1 MRWDEIEIPKDV
13 RPIMLEGAEETKL
26 GQKNGAKR
34 QYRYGNLHIR
44 EHDDKYLVH
53 MDRIDPRKSPL
64 GHLILDAPE
73 VLVGLAGAAIGGAK
87 VFSYIKNK
95 QKNSIFA
102 KQTAAVSV
110 LFASLAA
117 GYLAYSLAK
126 KLKS

>member
-1 MRWDEIEIPKDV
+1 MSWDEIEIPKDV
-13 RPIMLEGAEETKL
+13 RPIMLECAEETKL

-73 VLVGLAGAAIGGAK
+73 VLVGLVGAAVGGAK
-87 VFSYIKNK
+87 VFSYIKK
-95 QKNSIFA
+95 RQKNSIFA
-102 KQTAAVSV
+102 KQIAA
-110 LFASLAA
+110 ASGLLALLA
-117 GYLAYSLAK
+117 CGYLAYSLAK
-126 KLKS
+126 KLKT

>member
-1 MRWDEIEIPKDV
+1 MNWDEIEIPKDV
-13 RPIMLEGAEETKL
+13 RPIMLEGAEETAL

-53 MDRIDPRKSPL
+53 MDRVDPRKSPL
-64 GHLILDAPE
+64 GHLFLDAPE
-73 VLVGLAGAAIGGAK
+73 VLVGLTGAAIGGAK
-87 VFSYIKNK
+87 VFSYIKNI
-95 QKNSIFA
+95 QKNSIFV
-102 KQTAAVSV
+102 KQTATASG
-110 LFASLAA
+110 LLASLVA

>member
-1 MRWDEIEIPKDV
+1 MSWDEIEIPKDV
-13 RPIMLEGAEETKL
+13 RPIMLDGAEETKL

-53 MDRIDPRKSPL
+53 IDRVDPRKSPL

-87 VFSYIKNK
+87 VFLYVKK
-95 QKNSIFA
+95 RQKNSIFA
-102 KQTAAVSV
+102 KQTATVSSI
-110 LFASLAA
+110 LASLAC

-126 KLKS
+126 KLKT

>member
-1 MRWDEIEIPKDV
+1 MSWDEIEIPKDV
-13 RPIMLEGAEETKL
+13 RSIMLEGAEETKL

-102 KQTAAVSV
+102 KQAATASGLV
-110 LFASLAA
+110 ASLAA
-117 GYLAYSLAK
+117 GYLVYTLAK
-126 KLKS
+126 KLKT

>member
-1 MRWDEIEIPKDV
+1 MSWDEIEIPKDV

-26 GQKNGAKR
+26 GQKNSAKR

-53 MDRIDPRKSPL
+53 MDRVDPRKNPL

-73 VLVGLAGAAIGGAK
+73 VLAGLAGAAIGGAK
-87 VFSYIKNK
+87 VFSYVKNR

-102 KQTAAVSV
+102 KQAATVSG
-110 LFASLAA
+110 LLATLA
-117 GYLAYSLAK
+117 VGYLAYSLAK

>member
-1 MRWDEIEIPKDV
+1 MKSKSQRTYAQ
-13 RPIMLEGAEETKL
+13 LCLNNAEETKL

-53 MDRIDPRKSPL
+53 MDRIDPRNSPL
-64 GHLILDAPE
+64 GHLLLDAPE

-87 VFSYIKNK
+87 VFSYIKK
-95 QKNSIFA
+95 RQKNSIFA
-102 KQTAAVSV
+102 KQTAAVSG
-110 LFASLAA
+110 LLASLAV

-126 KLKS
+126 KLKN

>member
-1 MRWDEIEIPKDV
+1 MSWDEVEIPKDV

-64 GHLILDAPE
+64 GHLLLDAPE
-73 VLVGLAGAAIGGAK
+73 VLLGLAGAAIGGAK
-87 VFSYIKNK
+87 VFSYIKNR
-95 QKNSIFA
+95 QKNSIFV
-102 KQTAAVSV
+102 KQTATISV
-110 LFASLAA
+110 LLASLAA
-117 GYLAYSLAK
+117 GYLAYALAK
-126 KLKS
+126 KLKN

>member
-1 MRWDEIEIPKDV
+1 MSWDEIEVPRDV

-53 MDRIDPRKSPL
+53 MDRIDPRKNPL

-73 VLVGLAGAAIGGAK
+73 VLVGLASAAIGGTK
-87 VFSYIKNK
+87 VFSYIKK
-95 QKNSIFA
+95 RQKNSIFA
-102 KQTAAVSV
+102 KQTAAASG
-110 LFASLAA
+110 LLASLVL
-117 GYLAYSLAK
+117 GYLTYALAK
-126 KLKS
+126 KLKN

>member
-1 MRWDEIEIPKDV
+1 MSWDEIEIPKDV
-13 RPIMLEGAEETKL
+13 RPIMLECGEETKL

-73 VLVGLAGAAIGGAK
+73 VLVGLASAAIGGAK
-87 VFSYIKNK
+87 VFSYIKK
-95 QKNSIFA
+95 RQKNSIFA
-102 KQTAAVSV
+102 KQTATVSG
-110 LFASLAA
+110 LIASLAV

-126 KLKS
+126 KLKN

>member
-1 MRWDEIEIPKDV
+1 MSWDEIEIPKDV
-13 RPIMLEGAEETKL
+13 RPVMLEGAEETKL

-53 MDRIDPRKSPL
+53 MDRVDPRKSPL

-102 KQTAAVSV
+102 KQTATISGLV
-110 LFASLAA
+110 ASLAV

>member
-1 MRWDEIEIPKDV
+1 MSWDEIEIPKDV
-13 RPIMLEGAEETKL
+13 RPIMLECAEETKL

-73 VLVGLAGAAIGGAK
+73 VLVGLVGAAVGGAK
-87 VFSYIKNK
+87 VFSYIKK
-95 QKNSIFA
+95 RQKNSIFA
-102 KQTAAVSV
+102 KQTAA
-110 LFASLAA
+110 ASGLLALLA
-117 GYLAYSLAK
+117 CGYLAYSLAK
-126 KLKS
+126 KLKT

>member
-1 MRWDEIEIPKDV
+1 MSWDEIEIPKDV

-26 GQKNGAKR
+26 GQKNGAKG

-53 MDRIDPRKSPL
+53 MDRIDPRNSPL

-73 VLVGLAGAAIGGAK
+73 VLVSLAGAAIGGAK
-87 VFSYIKNK
+87 VFSYIKK
-95 QKNSIFA
+95 RQKNSIFA
-102 KQTAAVSV
+102 KQTATVSG
-110 LFASLAA
+110 LIASLAV

-126 KLKS
+126 KLKN